1 MNKKI
6 SILLVIVLIILCVCA
21 LAACNKTNNVS
32 INHGYYFY
40 STSNNPADNAKVN
53 PAVWVHLNPDYT
65 WNASDNTGGVYEIK
79 GSTVTLRKNTL
90 ATYMICN
97 YENGI
102 MTIYST
108 DGSTDGVYLVQN
120 EVAEKK
126 NSSES
131 SNFDLISTPEEFLT
145 IDANA
150 SNATLSYA
158 LANDIDFTDFTF
170 TTSADPDTGE
180 EITTILRTEIA
191 PLFGDKNYSFSGILE
206 GNGHKI
212 KGLSIV
218 TDTSTSAKGLFAKT
232 DGAIIRN
239 LVLEDVELCQEGGEA
254 ILPAGVLVGQ
264 ATDTTISHVSVYGS
278 VNYISYGT
286 VSDDANIVGG
296 ICGEAINSKMTYC
309 SFTTTATG
317 GSNNT
322 TGQMRIYNTR
332 SYNLYVGGICGNAK
346 GECLFDQC
354 YLNGNVS
361 VEHEAFDKSNSDTQ
375 VNQASSIFGGILG
388 AHDGDGNLT
397 VINCFVEVTRISH
410 KFKSDSNSNIHNRI
424 NTNICVGGVVGYAMG
439 PQTIDIAIHNCALVG
454 ALNEDAELNRGS
466 LLVNVGGICGQVNT
480 DLMYSYRDGSI
491 SVIAKTNSPFTDD
504 KIEVNIAGL
513 STNAGLDGCFVT
525 GGLITARMEI
535 TKDSKVPRNAGKLN
549 IVILTLSDE
558 IKNSL
563 YDESY
568 LDTEERK
575 VAAYYYYKEE
585 MVGFSGQQYVEIR
598 NTAIDSNTLQTYAN
612 SQLKSYNI
620 SNLND
625 KTATAVLKTLYLIG
639 FKQYKNVVDIT
650 KNPENAWNIVAGLL
664 PRLYWI

>member
-6 SILLVIVLIILCVCA
+6 SILLVLVLIILCVCA
-21 LAACNKTNNVS
+21 LVACNKTNNVS
-32 INHGYYFY
+32 INYGYYFY

-53 PAVWVHLNPDYT
+53 SSVWVHLNPDYT
-65 WNASDNTGGVYEIK
+65 WDASDNTSGVYEIK
-79 GSTVTLRKNTL
+79 GSTVTLRKNKTV
-90 ATYMICN
+90 TYMICN

-102 MTIYST
+102 MTIFST
-108 DGSTDGVYLVQN
+108 DKSTDGVYLVQN
-120 EVAEKK
+120 EIAEKK
-126 NSSES
+126 NKSES

-150 SNATLSYA
+150 SLSYA
-158 LANDIDFTDFTF
+158 LANDIDFTNYS
-170 TTSADPDTGE
+170 TTVDPDTGE
-180 EITTILRTEIA
+180 TTIKRTEIS
-191 PLFGDKNYSFSGILE
+191 PLFENTPFSGVLE
-206 GNGHKI
+206 GNGYKI

-218 TDTSTSAKGLFAKT
+218 TDTSTKAKGLFAYT
-232 DGAIIRN
+232 EGATIRN
-239 LVLEDVELCQEGGEA
+239 LVLDDVELVQEGGDSL
-254 ILPAGVLVGQ
+254 LPAGVLVGM

-278 VNYISYGT
+278 INYISYGS
-286 VSDDANIVGG
+286 VSDDTNVVGGICGKAVNSTLKYCSFTTKVTGGRNNTTAQLRVYNNRSYNLCVGG
-296 ICGEAINSKMTYC
+296 ICGEAS
-309 SFTTTATG
+309 
-317 GSNNT
+317 
-322 TGQMRIYNTR
+322 
-332 SYNLYVGGICGNAK
+332 
-346 GECLFDQC
+346 GECVFDQC

-361 VEHEAFDKSNSDTQ
+361 VEHQAFDKSTLDTQ
-375 VNQASSIFGGILG
+375 VNQASSKFGGILG
-388 AHDGDGNLT
+388 AYDETSKGNLT
-397 VINCFVEVTRISH
+397 VINCFVEVTTMAH
-410 KFKSDSNSNIHNRI
+410 KFNSDENTNLHNRI
-424 NTNICVGGVVGYAMG
+424 NTEIYVGGVIGYAMG
-439 PQTIDIAIHNCALVG
+439 SQEIDITIHNCALVG

-491 SVIAKTNSPFTDD
+491 FVNAKTNSPFNND

-525 GGLITARMEI
+525 GGLITATMRISEN
-535 TKDSKVPRNAGKLN
+535 SNVPKNAAKLN

-575 VAAYYYYKEE
+575 VAAYYYYKTE
-585 MVGFSGQQYVEIR
+585 MVGFSGQQYTEIR
-598 NTAIDSNTLQTYAN
+598 NTAIDTTTLASYPTSNLKTYDLN
-612 SQLKSYNI
+612 
-620 SNLND
+620 NLND